1 MSTAARG
8 ASAPASAPA
17 ARAAPRRASATS
29 PRRSAVPARPR
40 VASPAARLGR
50 RAGAVT
56 AISSADAE
64 IPEPEARDDAA
75 TDAAAAESNL
85 NDLQAQLAA
94 LMSSNQALQQDLEK
108 ARPPEPEP
116 EPAASTSAPAV
127 PFGAPRHRRA
137 GDRAPRARARR
148 TSQPRHGRHRS
159 MAAPRRE
166 PAVLGTRTVPRA
178 APFGG

>member
-1 MSTAARG
+1 MSTAAR
-8 ASAPASAPA
+8 ARPRPRPRPPRARRPA
-17 ARAAPRRASATS
+17 ARPRRPLAAPPS
-29 PRRSAVPARPR
+29 PRDPASRPPPR
-40 VASPAARLGR
+40 ALGR

-116 EPAASTSAPAV
+116 PRSRGGPPRRPSRSAP
-127 PFGAPRHRRA
+127 PP
-137 GDRAPRARARR
+137 P
-148 TSQPRHGRHRS
+148 
-159 MAAPRRE
+159 PRR
-166 PAVLGTRTVPRA
+166 
-178 APFGG
+178 

>member
-8 ASAPASAPA
+8 ASAPASAPR

-127 PFGAPRHRRA
+127 PFGAP
-137 GDRAPRARARR
+137 P
-148 TSQPRHGRHRS
+148 P
-159 MAAPRRE
+159 PRR
-166 PAVLGTRTVPRA
+166 
-178 APFGG
+178 